1 MKSEYKREDF
11 RITEFDAEDVI
22 STSGMPDDPVGKTD
36 EIDNTI
42 HNIQSF
48 GKGIHSSWF

>member
-22 STSGMPDDPVGKTD
+22 STSGIPDGPNKLD
-36 EIDNTI
+36 EIDNTLY
-42 HNIQSF
+42 NIQSF
-48 GKGIHSSWF
+48 GKGTNSSWF